1 MAKLTRFP
9 GAKEPRT
16 EAEQQLAAALAQLQ
30 RLADSGDATVSR
42 QAAKIL
48 AASQPKKGGFMRIWI
63 DRNNEIN
70 EELDARADTCHAA
83 GKPPAVSVN
92 LCIRVL
98 GEAVGSLPLDGQ
110 RMGKTQA
117 MIAAKLRITAPMASE
132 AFKELHAVGAVFGR
146 QREGKSITWEV
157 DAEYASRLDDP
168 QREKAIKAQQKI
180 RAEEGRDAKKQ
191 ALLDKI
197 GHNVLPWP
205 DRATAEQA
213 DPRQL
218 SLIDIDED

>member
-1 MAKLTRFP
+1 MAKITQFP
-9 GAKEPRT
+9 GTKEPT
-16 EAEQQLAAALAQLQ
+16 TPDEQQLAAALAQLQ
-30 RLADSGDATVSR
+30 RLAASGDQTVSR

-48 AASQPKKGGFMRIWI
+48 AAAQPKKGGFMRIWI

-98 GEAVGSLPLDGQ
+98 GEAVGSLPLDSQ

-132 AFKELHAVGAVFGR
+132 AFKELHAVGAVLGR
-146 QREGKSITWEV
+146 KREGKSITWEI
-157 DAEYASRLDDP
+157 DAEYASRLSDP
-168 QREKAIKAQQKI
+168 EREKAIKAQQKI
-180 RAEEGRDAKKQ
+180 RAAEARDAKKQ
-191 ALLDKI
+191 AALDKI

-205 DRATAEQA
+205 DKATEEQH

-218 SLIDIDED
+218 SLIDADDD